1 MAAWAWRTVA
11 LIALLLSISSVDSFS
26 STAGNVPKPS
36 APTTATATATVADDD
51 HDDHGAASAAATE
64 DRPLLRRFSR
74 GIRRRIQDS
83 ADGPC
88 RPGAE
93 GAYTSDE
100 TIPCLDMTTGTWAA
114 GDDGGAGFSS
124 RGAIRRAFAES
135 SRIHASNGRDAVRDD
150 EAAGGRDRSRR
161 RPGNRGPAAPA
172 AALPHGRSTGSG
184 CSLVRVFGSDASSV
198 LGLADYGDDF
208 FCRVDGDGDE
218 AGGRAASA
226 VRDAGIIRIADHCY
240 AGFDGDVNDEG
251 RMQFLDARFVPSGG
265 DTPPMLLPFEV
276 GSLVGK
282 ASLDGAHRGMDV
294 LLDLGTQIT
303 SAVLGMDGASSDKL
317 VDDGSLAQSSGGA
330 ARMKASDVSNSYHR
344 LIRYLEPSNVE
355 GSEPVARMSTPPS
368 SL

>member
-11 LIALLLSISSVDSFS
+11 LIALLVSISSVDSFS

-36 APTTATATATVADDD
+36 APTTAATTVADDD

-100 TIPCLDMTTGTWAA
+100 TIPCLDMTTGAWTA
-114 GDDGGAGFSS
+114 GDGGAGGFSS

-150 EAAGGRDRSRR
+150 EAAGGDRDRSRR

-218 AGGRAASA
+218 AGARAASA
-226 VRDAGIIRIADHCY
+226 VRGAGIIRIADHCY

-265 DTPPMLLPFEV
+265 DTPPD
-276 GSLVGK
+276 
-282 ASLDGAHRGMDV
+282 A
-294 LLDLGTQIT
+294 
-303 SAVLGMDGASSDKL
+303 SAVR
-317 VDDGSLAQSSGGA
+317 GGQPGG
-330 ARMKASDVSNSYHR
+330 
-344 LIRYLEPSNVE
+344 E
-355 GSEPVARMSTPPS
+355 SEPRRRAQRHGRPLGPWDANHLGRAWDGRRLVRQARG
-368 SL
+368 